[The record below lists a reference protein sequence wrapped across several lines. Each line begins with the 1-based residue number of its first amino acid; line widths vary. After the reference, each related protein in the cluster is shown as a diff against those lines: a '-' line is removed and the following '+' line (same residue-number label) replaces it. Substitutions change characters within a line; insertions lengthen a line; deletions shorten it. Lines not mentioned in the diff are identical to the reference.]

1 MRSTK
6 KTTTIKT
13 YSEAIRFRRFED
25 RFNYLKLDGSVGE
38 FTFNGHRV
46 LNQLLYQSKDWKRI
60 RREAI
65 IRDRG
70 CDLAHPDREI
80 FEFLIVH
87 HINPITIDDIL
98 ERRSV
103 VFDLDN
109 LICCSKKT
117 HNDLHYG
124 RDTNI
129 PETVIQRTRNDTC
142 PWRN

>member
-1 MRSTK
+1 M
-6 KTTTIKT
+6 IKT
-13 YSEAIRFRRFED
+13 YSKVMCFKRFED
-25 RFNYLKLDGSVGE
+25 RFNYLKLDGSVGD
-38 FTFNGHRV
+38 FTFNGHRI

-65 IRDRG
+65 IRDGG
-70 CDLAHPDREI
+70 CDLADPDREI
-80 FEFLIVH
+80 FDFVVVH

-98 ERRSV
+98 ERRSS
-103 VFDLDN
+103 VFDLEN

-124 RDTNI
+124 ESSKV
-129 PETVIQRTRNDTC
+129 PEVALQRKRNDTC

>member
-1 MRSTK
+1 M
-6 KTTTIKT
+6 IKT
-13 YSEAIRFRRFED
+13 YSKVMRFKRFED
-25 RFNYLKLDGSVGE
+25 RFNYLKLGGSVGD
-38 FTFNGHRV
+38 FTFNGHRI

-65 IRDRG
+65 IRDGG
-70 CDLAHPDREI
+70 CDLADPDREI
-80 FEFLIVH
+80 FDFVVVH

-98 ERRSV
+98 ERRSS
-103 VFDLDN
+103 VFDLEN

-124 RDTNI
+124 KTSRV
-129 PETVIQRTRNDTC
+129 PEVVLQRKRNDTC

>member
-1 MRSTK
+1 M
-6 KTTTIKT
+6 IKT
-13 YSEAIRFRRFED
+13 YSEVMCFKRFED
-25 RFNYLKLDGSVGE
+25 RFNYLKLDGSVGD

-60 RREAI
+60 RREVI
-65 IRDRG
+65 IRDGG
-70 CDLAHPDREI
+70 CDLADQDREI
-80 FEFLIVH
+80 FDFVIVH

-98 ERRSV
+98 ERRSS
-103 VFDLDN
+103 VFDLEN

-124 RDTNI
+124 KSSKV
-129 PETVIQRTRNDTC
+129 PEVILQRKKNDTC